1 MASAMRS
8 VRNTQALPGV
18 SLMKLRDG
26 MCKFPLGGLSDTVTR
41 FCGEPAATG
50 VSYCEKC
57 RERAFT
63 NIKRSK

>member
-1 MASAMRS
+1 MASAMKS

-26 MCKFPLGGLSDTVTR
+26 MCKFPLGGMRDIVVR

-57 RERAFT
+57 RERVFT

>member
-1 MASAMRS
+1 
-8 VRNTQALPGV
+8 
-18 SLMKLRDG
+18 MKLRDG
-26 MCKFPLGGLSDTVTR
+26 MCKFPLGGMRDIVVR

-57 RERAFT
+57 RERVFT